1 MVDCVVVVIGDQ
13 LARHV
18 ASDGGDAVVPQ
29 IYFAYFI
36 LLHPVSLAVIVIQ
49 TIGDVRHVDD
59 IDKVA
64 EIVGSILSK
73 RYGHT
78 V

>member
-36 LLHPVSLAVIVIQ
+36 PLQPILSLAVIVIQ
-49 TIGDVRHVDD
+49 TIGDIRHVDG
-59 IDKVA
+59 IDRVA
-64 EIVGSILSK
+64 ETIGGFMLSK
-73 RYGHT
+73 R
-78 V
+78 